1 MISLRETTPPTKRQL
16 GSETPRLTAAASTP
30 SNSSLRNRN
39 KNSSFASLQNPK
51 TSCPPAPSPEDDR
64 DFKEDIEEFG
74 ENVETT
80 LTNTWN
86 KIYGS
91 QCQTDDQVREA

>member
-1 MISLRETTPPTKRQL
+1 MTTAKLLTLAIGVIFVALSLHFVVSGMFNFHYWENL
-16 GSETPRLTAAASTP
+16 CG
-30 SNSSLRNRN
+30 
-39 KNSSFASLQNPK
+39 SFASLQNPK
-51 TSCPPAPSPEDDR
+51 TSCFPAPSPEDDR